1 VTPEVTPEPEPEVPD
16 LPIPD
21 IFGGDGANESDN
33 IFSGGLD
40 LPDLMTGS
48 NDSNGSGASTSSCRG
63 KRTVSF
69 TLPRSYR
76 GVKSVRVTAG
86 SRVRI
91 VRLSSN
97 RKLRV
102 SLTRRHGDTRVT
114 VRKKGHPTVK
124 RIYVLC
130 ADK

>member
-1 VTPEVTPEPEPEVPD
+1 MPD

-21 IFGGDGANESDN
+21 VFGGDGANESDV
-33 IFSGGLD
+33 FGGLNVPSID
-40 LPDLMTGS
+40 
-48 NDSNGSGASTSSCRG
+48 GSGSTLGMTSCRG
-63 KRTVSF
+63 KRTVTF

-76 GVKSVRVTAG
+76 GVRSVRVTAG
-86 SRVRI
+86 SRVKI
-91 VRLSSN
+91 VRISSN

-102 SLTRRHGDTRVT
+102 SLTRKQGDIRVI

-130 ADK
+130 ADN